1 MKSKITSRHIQQA
14 HTVYDGIEK
23 GRALEPASLSSTVN
37 TDTLKQWIDKTVE
50 SFSSDCSDPVT
61 RADLQSWIQES
72 NNQPDSIISKLIAL
86 SSTVVPFPYD
96 KFTIYQ
102 NAELTISGILNPMQ
116 QAIDDFHMEEEI
128 SRVENNE
135 DPASVMSDYTGEPV
149 QAAADPESLDFLLDK
164 LKAIRPELHRDIFPL
179 VDIGYSR
186 LFTEIYKDN
195 CRYNS
200 TAKCWYFY
208 DGIRW
213 VKDGD
218 GKQVEA
224 LAKTFYDGLCKYIT
238 SGVFDDPETQAAYMK
253 EISKLGR
260 FNPRITVIKD
270 AASNKFFSYEDL
282 DKDGDLFNCQNGV
295 FNLRTMTFTPGHDPE
310 QMLSKVSNVI
320 YDPSASSEV
329 WEKFMNEIM
338 MGDQE
343 KIDYIQKTLGY
354 ALTTD
359 TSEECL
365 WFWHGEKS
373 RNGKSTTAETLSY
386 MMGGDKGYAAAVD
399 PETLAEK
406 KYKNSS
412 APNGDIACLE
422 GCRFLNVSEP
432 PKNMLF
438 NAALVKKM
446 TGGNMIKARDLMEK
460 FHEYKPQYKIF
471 IDTNY
476 LPVIV
481 DDTLFLSGRVI
492 VITFDR
498 VFSEEEQDHTLKA
511 RLQRPEN
518 ISGLFNWC
526 LRGLQ
531 RYRTEGLK
539 KPASIREAT
548 ETYKSNSDKISLF
561 MSDCLVKNPSGNV
574 TAAAAYTA
582 YKQWC
587 YECGYSPEGKMNFQ
601 AALRK
606 KNLLLANATVNGQ
619 HHHNVIPGYSLPA
632 IPQA

>member
-1 MKSKITSRHIQQA
+1 MANNITSRHLDQA
-14 HTVYDGIEK
+14 RSIYDGIEK
-23 GRALEPASLSSTVN
+23 GRALEPASLSSHYSN
-37 TDTLKQWIDKTVE
+37 QDTRKQWTDKTVE
-50 SFSSDCSDPVT
+50 HFCSACSDPTT
-61 RADLQSWIQES
+61 RADLEAWVNES
-72 NNQPDSIISKLIAL
+72 NKPDSIIPKLI
-86 SSTVVPFPYD
+86 SIGSTLTPFPYEL
-96 KFTIYQ
+96 FTIYQ
-102 NAELTISGILNPMQ
+102 NAELTISGLLSSMQ
-116 QAIDDFHMEEEI
+116 QSISDFAKEEQCL
-128 SRVENNE
+128 RVEAGE
-135 DPASVMSDYTGEPV
+135 DMETVMSDYSGDPV
-149 QAAADPESLDFLLDK
+149 QAAAADPESLDFLLDK
-164 LKAIRPELHRDIFPL
+164 LNAIRPELHKDKYPL

-208 DGIRW
+208 NGVRW
-213 VKDGD
+213 VKDAD

-224 LAKTFYDGLCKYIT
+224 LAKTFYDGLCKYST
-238 SGVFDDPETQAAYMK
+238 SGVIEDPAVQSDYMK

-270 AASNKFFSYEDL
+270 AASNKFFGYEDL
-282 DKDGDLFNCQNGV
+282 DKDGDLFNCKNGV
-295 FNLRTMTFTPGHDPE
+295 FNLKTMTFTPGHDPE
-310 QMLSKVSNVI
+310 QMLSKVSNVL
-320 YDPSASSEV
+320 YDPTASSAA

-338 MGDQE
+338 QGDQE
-343 KIDYIQKTLGY
+343 KIDYIQKALGY

-365 WFWHGEKS
+365 WFLFGEKS
-373 RNGKSTTAETLSY
+373 RNGKSTCMETIAF
-386 MMGGDKGYAAAVD
+386 MMGGAEGYAAAVD

-446 TGGNMIKARDLMEK
+446 TGGNIIKARDLMEK

-498 VFSEEEQDHTLKA
+498 HFEEAEQDHTLKA
-511 RLQRPEN
+511 RLQQPEN

-531 RYRTEGLK
+531 RYRNEGLK

-548 ETYKSNSDKISLF
+548 EIYQSNSDKINLF
-561 MSDCLVKNPSGNV
+561 MSESLLKNPAGNV
-574 TAAAAYTA
+574 TAADAYAA

-606 KNLLLANATVNGQ
+606 KNLLLPTATVNGSTR
-619 HHHNVIPGYSLPA
+619 HNVIPGYSLPSN
-632 IPQA
+632 Q